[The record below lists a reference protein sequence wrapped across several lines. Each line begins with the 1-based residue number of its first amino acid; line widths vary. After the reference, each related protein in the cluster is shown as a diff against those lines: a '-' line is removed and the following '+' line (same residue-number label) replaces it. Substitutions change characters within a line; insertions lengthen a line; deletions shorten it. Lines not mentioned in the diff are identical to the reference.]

1 MRGFVPAIPS
11 QRPCPDRQDCHL
23 GAKWEARKK
32 ITMTVMTLDPPRQT
46 ANPAPARLANS
57 VRRTS
62 SIDVAWPGDAM
73 GDKILHGRSRDFVTP
88 KAGGAAGGA
97 GAVRAAASLEAAL
110 DAERTITAISADP
123 APPQLQ
129 RLVGERGGGHL
140 RMLMREIMPDLIA
153 DADPLYLLLDD
164 ISGVSLIAS
173 WAWSLWNPDWRS
185 ATTGSEDEM
194 TKMLEERIDVCWGFQ
209 RGNSTFDSARRSEVG
224 TADGG
229 ELRNPAD
236 PAGWHEFP
244 VVNGVSMRR
253 ARRIDVWRDEATGV
267 IRIDSAFQDSAPRP
281 DGTRAALHE
290 YRLAASA
297 DPVTLELLTLEPEAR
312 VLPFGECPGAIGN
325 AVALVGSSLP
335 EIRQSVLNDL
345 RGPRGCTHLNDALRA
360 LADVPKL
367 LDYLDQ

>member
-1 MRGFVPAIPS
+1 MP
-11 QRPCPDRQDCHL
+11 
-23 GAKWEARKK
+23 
-32 ITMTVMTLDPPRQT
+32 VMTLEPPRQT
-46 ANPAPARLANS
+46 ANPAPPRLANS

-62 SIDVAWPGDAM
+62 SLDVSWPGDAM
-73 GDKILHGRSRDFVTP
+73 GDKILHGRSRDLVTP
-88 KAGGAAGGA
+88 KAGGPGIT
-97 GAVRAAASLEAAL
+97 RAAATMEAAL

-140 RMLMREIMPDLIA
+140 RMLMREIMPELIA
-153 DADPLYLLLDD
+153 EADPLYLLLDD
-164 ISGVSLIAS
+164 ISGVSLIAT
-173 WAWSLWNPDWRS
+173 WAWSLWHPEARLGNS
-185 ATTGSEDEM
+185 GSEEEM

-209 RGNSTFDSARRSEVG
+209 RGNSTFDPESRSEVG
-224 TADGG
+224 IADGG
-229 ELRNPAD
+229 DLRNPAD

-244 VVNGVSMRR
+244 ALSGVSMRR
-253 ARRIDVWRDEATGV
+253 ARRIDVWRDEATGI

-290 YRLAASA
+290 YRLAASV

-367 LDYLDQ
+367 IKHLDQ